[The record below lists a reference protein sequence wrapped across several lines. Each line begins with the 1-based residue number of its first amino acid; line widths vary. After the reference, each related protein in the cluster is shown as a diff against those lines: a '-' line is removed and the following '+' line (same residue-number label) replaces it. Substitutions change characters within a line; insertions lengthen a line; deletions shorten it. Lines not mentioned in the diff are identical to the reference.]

1 MVEKSE
7 VVADQGEVMSAM
19 TRKLLE
25 IIDKADDYGLN
36 IDQRLKITL
45 SEIAAQNV
53 FFDYERLERDEPE
66 IEFDENA
73 MQPGGLELKTTY
85 ESRLEGLC

>member
-1 MVEKSE
+1 
-7 VVADQGEVMSAM
+7 MSAI

-25 IIDKADDYGLN
+25 IIDKSEKYSLT
-36 IDQRLKITL
+36 IDERTKERLTAIVK
-45 SEIAAQNV
+45 ENV

-73 MQPGGLELKTTY
+73 K
-85 ESRLEGLC
+85 